1 MTGSKFPTKVVL
13 LATGIGLSVAAFA
26 GSQPAAAQSYSGD
39 YPCPAGS
46 VPYYNPYGCN
56 DYGYYGYPYGAYGLN
71 NGRHRDFDHGYS
83 PGISGDFGHGGGG
96 GHR

>member
-1 MTGSKFPTKVVL
+1 MTLSKFPTKVVL

-26 GSQPAAAQSYSGD
+26 GSQPAAAQSYSD
-39 YPCPAGS
+39 ASPCPAGS

-56 DYGYYGYPYGAYGLN
+56 DYGYLYGAYGLH
-71 NGRHRDFDHGYS
+71 NGGHREFDHGYGQS
-83 PGISGDFGHGGGG
+83 MSSGSGHGGGG